1 MSKSRIS
8 IALKV
13 GVFLVATAIVVAST
27 LDPQSRCT
35 ACNCQFNNIELLDQ
49 LLEAKMNQ
57 ILVNEPSELSPHAH
71 CKNKMVST

>member
-13 GVFLVATAIVVAST
+13 CVFLVATAIVVASA

-57 ILVNEPSELSPHAH
+57 ILVNEPSKLSPHAY
-71 CKNKMVST
+71 